1 MHACSRRVR
10 AVARR
15 PPARLM
21 GTEMWRPKRRL
32 DEKWFV
38 EHPRHLKRGADLAR
52 NAAVTNRMTR
62 VVESWEADARASLL
76 AHDTDT
82 ARIVLAEMK
91 YLDVV
96 GTRETFRCVSPSLSA
111 SPSSLP
117 LRLSVSLP
125 LCPSPSRRLPA
136 FLCLP

>member
-38 EHPRHLKRGADLAR
+38 ERPRHLKRGADLAR

-96 GTRETFRCVSPSLSA
+96 GTRETFRCASLPLSA
-111 SPSSLP
+111 SPSLCLSPSLH
-117 LRLSVSLP
+117 LSASL
-125 LCPSPSRRLPA
+125 PSPSRRLPVS
-136 FLCLP
+136 LCLP